1 MIRKKKTQ
9 YLYNQIKKTVE
20 HQICPMNEKVFI
32 YDFWGMLPLPNIKEA
47 IKKKR
52 CCLLS
57 LNLLTD
63 LCLNSELLFFIFQV
77 NDYRDRMRSF
87 FNFPVLDNSVIIG
100 LFPSSSGILIQLQFL
115 LV

>member
-1 MIRKKKTQ
+1 
-9 YLYNQIKKTVE
+9 
-20 HQICPMNEKVFI
+20 
-32 YDFWGMLPLPNIKEA
+32 MLPLPNIKEA

-63 LCLNSELLFFIFQV
+63 LCLNSELLFFTFQV
-77 NDYRDRMRSF
+77 NDYRDKMRSF
-87 FNFPVLDNSVIIG
+87 FNFPVLDNSVIVG

-115 LV
+115 PV